1 MNDFAEVWHLLTLVD
16 ITQTGVNRGT
26 GKERNQQRNF
36 DTVQQVI
43 GMLTQCW
50 SIRKPVMGS
59 WGQLHTKFK
68 QVGVV
73 FGVQHDFTQETFS
86 NLNVWTWRFGIEK
99 DGVFDQDKK
108 YDGKNLLKLF
118 NNVPVITHLDDNA
131 VLEPPVFTTDPELQ
145 NVLLICESR
154 L

>member
-1 MNDFAEVWHLLTLVD
+1 M
-16 ITQTGVNRGT
+16 
-26 GKERNQQRNF
+26 
-36 DTVQQVI
+36 
-43 GMLTQCW
+43 
-50 SIRKPVMGS
+50 
-59 WGQLHTKFK
+59 
-68 QVGVV
+68 
-73 FGVQHDFTQETFS
+73 
-86 NLNVWTWRFGIEK
+86 
-99 DGVFDQDKK
+99 FDQDKK